1 MKRLIAI
8 AVAAVLILGLGYLW
22 WSRAPDEPVDE
33 AQKLATGCQD
43 AIEEWRR
50 IRADSENARSRV
62 AHDALE
68 AAERCQYEASPD
80 DVDFADP

>member
-1 MKRLIAI
+1 MKRRIAI
-8 AVAAVLILGLGYLW
+8 VAAAVLILGLGYFW

-33 AQKLATGCQD
+33 AQKLATDCQN

-50 IRADSENARSRV
+50 IRAEPENARSRV

-80 DVDFADP
+80 DVDFAAP